1 MTSRV
6 RSPTIVI
13 AALLFTTVTLAVGYW
28 AFGFVTTLIFTSGFL
43 GGLLLWLVVPTRAS
57 WNDVRRPFWIAFA
70 LFVVHRIEENRT
82 GFFERLAEIT
92 REPTPEIVSA
102 PVILLVTLSVGAW
115 LAAPF
120 LAARSNAFGF
130 YLAWTFFAAMGITE
144 LAHFVVFPFIDGE
157 PLGYFPGMASV
168 VLLAPVAWFGMVRL
182 AQGRQTS

>member
-43 GGLLLWLVVPTRAS
+43 GGLFLWLVVPTRAS
-57 WNDVRRPFWIAFA
+57 WNDIRLPFWIAFA

-92 REPTPEIVSA
+92 GEPTPEIVSV
-102 PVILLVTLSVGAW
+102 PIILLVTLSVGAW

-120 LAARSNAFGF
+120 LAARRNAFGF